1 MLLIPLLELETYVGI
16 LDSGVAAYIG
26 NSGGYPIR
34 IAFVSLLLILSAK
47 PVEFVIIKSKA

>member
-47 PVEFVIIKSKA
+47 SVEFVIIKSKA